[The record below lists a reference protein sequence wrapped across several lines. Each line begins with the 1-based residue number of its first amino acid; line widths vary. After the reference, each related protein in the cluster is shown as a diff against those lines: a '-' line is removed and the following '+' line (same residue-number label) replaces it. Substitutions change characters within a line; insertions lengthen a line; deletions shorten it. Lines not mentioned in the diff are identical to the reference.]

1 MEHPDESILLAYTR
15 EQSLNE
21 GDSNVHRHI
30 DACKKCYQRCME
42 YAKISADLSE
52 TLEHFQRNQDYPS
65 LSESI
70 TEFIDN
76 PDAMRLARRQREEER
91 RKRYPARSALSFVFL
106 RPVLAPLGALLL
118 LVVLV
123 AIALAHRAA
132 WSNIDPY
139 ILHQGQNGTVIPSV
153 ATVASH
159 PSSSPAGQPVGT
171 VSATGTANRTPTV
184 RLCTT
189 NADRAQSRM
198 RLCGAN
204 FTPGNKVQL
213 VVHLANG
220 GTRALHPVLVD
231 AQGRLQDVWIVTNCK
246 DVPVTIDVQDET
258 GFTVASWGLQGSHQ
272 PGHCSVP
279 NSMS

>member
-1 MEHPDESILLAYTR
+1 
-15 EQSLNE
+15 
-21 GDSNVHRHI
+21 
-30 DACKKCYQRCME
+30 ME

-52 TLEHFQRNQDYPS
+52 TLEHFQRHQDYPP

-70 TEFIDN
+70 IEFIDN
-76 PDAMRLARRQREEER
+76 PDAMRLARRQREQER
-91 RKRYPARSALSFVFL
+91 GKRYPARSALSFVFL
-106 RPVLAPLGALLL
+106 RPVLAPLGVLLL
-118 LVVLV
+118 LLVLV
-123 AIALAHRAA
+123 AIALAHRATL
-132 WSNIDPY
+132 SYIDPY

-159 PSSSPAGQPVGT
+159 PSSSQTGQPPGT
-171 VSATGTANRTPTV
+171 GSVTGTANIAKI

-189 NADRAQSRM
+189 NADKAQSRI

-204 FTPGNKVQL
+204 FTPGVKVRP
-213 VVHLANG
+213 VIHLANG

-231 AQGRLQDVWIVTNCK
+231 AQGHFQDAWVVTNCK
-246 DVPVTIDVQDET
+246 DIPVTIDVQDET

-272 PGHCSVP
+272 IGDCSVP